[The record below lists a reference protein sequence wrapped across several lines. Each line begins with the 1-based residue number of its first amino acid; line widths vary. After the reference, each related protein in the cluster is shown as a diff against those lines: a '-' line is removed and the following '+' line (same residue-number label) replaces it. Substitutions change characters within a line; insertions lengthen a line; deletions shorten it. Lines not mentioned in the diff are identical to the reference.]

1 MRKVR
6 DFDAELK
13 SLNDRAKLLRSRK
26 IQQFGEL
33 IEATGADALEP
44 DLLAGAL
51 LGVVAEKDKA
61 ITMGNYIRDATGGGY
76 GRCMRDRPAFRLPR
90 EMVAAGSYRRCSSCT
105 SRAWA
110 ALSLTGRISLTS
122 RRFHSSMNGSG
133 GWLSSPC

>member
-13 SLNDRAKLLRSRK
+13 ALNDRARLLRARK

-51 LGVVAEKDKA
+51 LSVVGEKDKA
-61 ITMGNYIRDATGGGY
+61 TTTAWTNDGAQF
-76 GRCMRDRPAFRLPR
+76 FR
-90 EMVAAGSYRRCSSCT
+90 E
-105 SRAWA
+105 
-110 ALSLTGRISLTS
+110 TS
-122 RRFHSSMNGSG
+122 RRSSRRARGGSEG
-133 GWLSSPC
+133 GEAAEGRAEQA

>member
-13 SLNDRAKLLRSRK
+13 ALGERAKLLRQRK

-51 LGVVAEKDKA
+51 LAIVAESDKA
-61 ITMGNYIRDATGGGY
+61 TMTKWSARGAQ
-76 GRCMRDRPAFRLPR
+76 FFQ
-90 EMVAAGSYRRCSSCT
+90 E
-105 SRAWA
+105 
-110 ALSLTGRISLTS
+110 TS
-122 RRFHSSMNGSG
+122 RRSSRRAPGAGTGGKASG
-133 GWLSSPC
+133 PGEEQA